1 MKIPSRIDRILI
13 VRLSAIG
20 DVVNTLPALTAL
32 RRHFPEARI
41 GWVVEDKARGLLE
54 GHPMLQAVHVF
65 ERRRWQGGIRRSG
78 EVRPTTRE
86 ATGLAR
92 ELRQCRYDL
101 AIDFQGNLKS
111 GVFTRLSGARARI
124 GFGRGHCREGNFL
137 FTNVHVTP
145 PEDAAH
151 RVARHLSLLA
161 PLGVKT
167 TEIAPSL
174 PSSKRDRDRIDALL
188 GDLGTGE
195 RKVAVIHG
203 GTSAFGTFKR
213 WPGARYGEVAGRLE
227 GRGDVRAVLTCGPGE
242 EALVGAIK
250 KSAGGVPAALPPL
263 SLPELTALFARAS
276 LFIGG
281 DTGPLH
287 MACAAGIPTVALYGP
302 KDPRVYGPY
311 FGRSIVI
318 RHDLHCSPCTK
329 RSCDDPIC
337 MTSITAEEVL
347 EAAESLL
354 DSEAVG

>member
-1 MKIPSRIDRILI
+1 MKIPSQIDRILI

-32 RRHFPEARI
+32 RRRFPEARI

-54 GHPMLQAVHVF
+54 GHPLLQAVHVY
-65 ERRRWQGGIRRSG
+65 ERRRWQKGMFRSRSLG
-78 EVRPTTRE
+78 TTTRE

-92 ELRQCRYDL
+92 KLREARYDL

-137 FTNVHVTP
+137 FTNIHVTP
-145 PEDAAH
+145 PEDAVH

-161 PLGVKT
+161 PLGVNT
-167 TEIAPSL
+167 TAADPIL
-174 PSSKRDRDRIDALL
+174 PSSKEDQDRVDALL
-188 GDLGTGE
+188 EELGAGE

-203 GTSAFGTFKR
+203 GTSAFGSFKR
-213 WPGARYGEVAGRLE
+213 WPGARYGEVAKCLE
-227 GRGDVRAVLTCGPGE
+227 GRGDVRVVLTCGPGE
-242 EALVGAIK
+242 EALARAIQR
-250 KSAGGVPAALPPL
+250 SAGEAPAVLPPL

-287 MACAAGIPTVALYGP
+287 MALAAGVPTVALYGP
-302 KDPRVYGPY
+302 KDPRIYGPY

-329 RSCDDPIC
+329 RSCDDPVC

-347 EAAESLL
+347 EAAEKLL
-354 DSEAVG
+354 

>member
-1 MKIPSRIDRILI
+1 MKTPSQIDRILI

-32 RRHFPEARI
+32 RSHFPEARI
-41 GWVVEDKARGLLE
+41 GWVVEDKARGILD

-65 ERRRWQGGIRRSG
+65 ERRRWQKGIRRSG
-78 EVRPTTRE
+78 EVSPTTRE

-111 GVFTRLSGARARI
+111 GFFTRLSGARARI
-124 GFGRGHCREGNFL
+124 GFGPGHCREGNFL
-137 FTNVHVTP
+137 FTNIHIIP
-145 PEDAAH
+145 PEDAVH
-151 RVARHLSLLA
+151 RVAQHLSLLA
-161 PLGVKT
+161 PLGIDT
-167 TEIAPSL
+167 AGAEPIL
-174 PSSKRDRDRIDALL
+174 PSSQEERDRVDELL
-188 GDLGTGE
+188 NKHGVGD
-195 RKVAVIHG
+195 RKVVVIHG
-203 GTSAFGTFKR
+203 GTSAFGAFKR

-227 GRGDVRAVLTCGPGE
+227 GRGDVRVVLTCGPGE
-242 EALVGAIK
+242 EALARAIQR
-250 KSAGGVPAALPPL
+250 SAGGVPAVLPPL
-263 SLPELTALFARAS
+263 ALPELTALFSRAS

-287 MACAAGIPTVALYGP
+287 MACAAGVPTVALYGP
-302 KDPRVYGPY
+302 KDPRIYGPY

-347 EAAESLL
+347 EAAERLL
-354 DSEAVG
+354 